1 MTGRLRIHP
10 LVEADIEGV
19 LAYTLDRF
27 GLEQC
32 RRYEQLIQEAL
43 VRLVERPQIGRE
55 LRGRQGFFLHSIG
68 RRGRR
73 ASHQFLYRVLADG
86 GVEVLRLLHD
96 SMDVSRQ
103 IPRGSRGG

>member
-1 MTGRLRIHP
+1 MARVRLHP

-27 GLEQC
+27 GLQQYH
-32 RRYEQLIQEAL
+32 RYEQIIQEAL
-43 VRLVERPQIGRE
+43 TRLVERPE
-55 LRGRQGFFLHSIG
+55 RGRPLESRAGFFLYSIG

-86 GVEVLRLLHD
+86 RVEVLRLLHD

-103 IPRGSRGG
+103 IPGGLGND